1 MNLKE
6 YYENLPHSSAPKQ
19 EFVRELASACNV
31 TETAVRNWIKG
42 RARPAEQDHVDYISQ
57 VTKIPAEELFP
68 ERC

>member
-19 EFVRELASACNV
+19 EFVRELATACNV

>member
-19 EFVRELASACNV
+19 EFVRELATACKV

-42 RARPAEQDHVDYISQ
+42 RARPAEQEHVDYISQ
-57 VTKIPAEELFP
+57 VTKIPAEDLFP

>member
-19 EFVRELASACNV
+19 EFVRELATACKV

-42 RARPAEQDHVDYISQ
+42 RARPAEQEHVDYISQ